1 MVKFQAFKS
10 LTSATSL
17 FAKRDEGSVGMI
29 LAICALPFCMAV
41 ALAVDLNR
49 GMHAGQRLHDAV
61 DAAVLAAA
69 KMVKDGVASDTEI
82 KASAL
87 AIFKAN
93 VDGKGK
99 QAVYS
104 DGDFS
109 LTIDRVNSKVEVEL
123 VNSYLPTTFAR
134 VGGYEK
140 IPLPQ
145 KSSAVF
151 QLRDIEVGLALDVT
165 GSMGN
170 TPSSGGAPKI
180 DTLKAAFAKFA
191 LLMLPDNPLPGQ
203 KVRLGLAPYS
213 AAANLGSY
221 AGAASANRSKDGCV
235 TERNTG
241 TLDSDSSG
249 VFFVAADG
257 TKDIDSTEGYGG
269 YVCPKAALVP
279 LSKDRKALIAEVN
292 KYQTGGWTG
301 GHFGAQWA
309 WNVISPEWGTVWGGQ
324 SVPDSYTK
332 ITDKK
337 LTKAVILMTD
347 GVFNTAFH
355 DGTSEDQALRLCDKM
370 KEKGIQ
376 VFAIAFDA
384 PAGAQAVLKKCATVG
399 SDYYADASNATELDN
414 AFTKFAQ
421 KINALRLAQ

>member
-1 MVKFQAFKS
+1 MV
-10 LTSATSL
+10 TSSTSTASL
-17 FAKRDEGSVGMI
+17 FAKRDDGSVGMI
-29 LAICALPFCMAV
+29 LALCAIPFCMSV

-49 GMHAGQRLHDAV
+49 GMHANQRLHDAV
-61 DAAVLAAA
+61 DAAVLGAA
-69 KMVKDGVASDTEI
+69 KMIKDGVATDPEV

-93 VDGKGK
+93 VEGPGKLS
-99 QAVYS
+99 VYNDS
-104 DGDFS
+104 DFNVK
-109 LTIDRVNSKVEVEL
+109 IDRGNSKVDVEL
-123 VNSYLPTTFAR
+123 KGAYLPTTFAR
-134 VGGYEK
+134 VGGYDK

-145 KSSAVF
+145 KATAVF

-165 GSMGN
+165 GSMGQSP
-170 TPSSGGAPKI
+170 TRGGAPKI
-180 DTLKAAFAKFA
+180 DTMKSAFAKFA
-191 LLMLPDNPLPGQ
+191 TLMLPDNPLPGQ

-235 TERNTG
+235 TERDTG
-241 TLDSDSSG
+241 TPDSDSSG
-249 VFFVAADG
+249 TFFVAADG
-257 TKDIDSTEGYGG
+257 TKDIDTTEGIGG
-269 YVCPKAALVP
+269 YTCPNAKLVP

-292 KYQTGGWTG
+292 KYQVGGWTG

-309 WNVISPEWGTVWGGQ
+309 WNVVSPDWGSVWSGQ
-324 SVPDSYTK
+324 SVPDSYSK
-332 ITDKK
+332 ISDRK
-337 LTKAVILMTD
+337 LVKAVILMTD

-355 DGTSEDQALRLCDKM
+355 DGTSQDQALKLCQKM
-370 KEKGIQ
+370 KDKGVQ

-384 PAGAQAVLKKCATVG
+384 PAGAQSVLKQCATSG
-399 SDYYADASNATELDN
+399 PDFYADAGNAIELDN